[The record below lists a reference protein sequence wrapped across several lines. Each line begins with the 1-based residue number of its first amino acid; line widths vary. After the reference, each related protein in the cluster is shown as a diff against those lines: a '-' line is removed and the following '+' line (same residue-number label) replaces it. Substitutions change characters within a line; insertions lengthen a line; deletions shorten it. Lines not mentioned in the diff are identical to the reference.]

1 MKFIKPP
8 NIIQKFYKNLICN
21 IKNDENKIFL
31 TFDDCSDEEVTFD
44 ILDILDT
51 YKIKATFFC
60 TAKYIET
67 NKLHEKIIAR
77 GHSIGNHGYEHLNGY
92 NTSVQ
97 DYVSDVFNC
106 NNVIDTELFRPP
118 YGKITPKQ
126 LSVISKSYK
135 VILWDV
141 LSYDFSQDITP
152 VECFEIVKKNTRS
165 GAIIVFHAS
174 KKASRNMLYALPNF
188 IEFAFRKKYIFSLIK

>member
-21 IKNDENKIFL
+21 IKNDENRIFL
-31 TFDDCSDEEVTFD
+31 TFDDCSDEEVT
-44 ILDILDT
+44 LDVLDVLEK

-60 TAKYIET
+60 TAKYVET
-67 NKLHEKIIAR
+67 NKLHEKIIAL
-77 GHSIGNHGYEHLNGY
+77 GHAIGNHGYEHLNGY

-97 DYVSDVFNC
+97 DYVSDAFNC
-106 NNVIDTELFRPP
+106 SNIIDTELFRPP

-141 LSYDFSQDITP
+141 LSYDFSQDVSP

-165 GAIIVFHAS
+165 GSIIVFHTS

-188 IEFAFRKKYIFSLIK
+188 IEFALRKKFVFSLIK